1 MPTRFSDE
9 QVEVLLRP
17 LASARIAKRSVSGTQ
32 MSYLQA
38 WDVRAHLIR
47 MFGFGGFD
55 IITHSCDLVYEVERP
70 VGRDEK
76 PGYDVAYKAHVEL
89 RVNGREYSESRETW
103 MDYGTATYSE
113 FAIGNAIG
121 PDFNRADLHDN
132 AAKSAV
138 SDAMKRC
145 AINLG
150 TQFGLSLYNSGQ
162 TGDIVRKIVGRD
174 EAPDAL
180 TPEQAEQLQQS
191 LGATPIETEGEN
203 P

>member
-1 MPTRFSDE
+1 MPTQFSDE

-17 LASARIAKRSVSGTQ
+17 LASARVAKRSVSGSQ

-55 IITHSCDLVYEVERP
+55 IVTNSCDLVYEAEREI
-70 VGRDEK
+70 GQDKR
-76 PGYDVAYKAHVEL
+76 PGYDIAYKAHVTL
-89 RVNGREYSESRETW
+89 TVNGEPGNVMGQTV
-103 MDYGTATYSE
+103 TYSE
-113 FAIGNAIG
+113 FAIGNAVG
-121 PDFNRADLHDN
+121 PAFNRADLHDN

-162 TGDIVRKIVGRD
+162 TNDIVRKIVGRD
-174 EAPDAL
+174 EAPDTL
-180 TPEQAEQLQQS
+180 TPEQAAQLQQS
-191 LGATPIETEGEN
+191 LGATPIQEEGE
-203 P
+203 